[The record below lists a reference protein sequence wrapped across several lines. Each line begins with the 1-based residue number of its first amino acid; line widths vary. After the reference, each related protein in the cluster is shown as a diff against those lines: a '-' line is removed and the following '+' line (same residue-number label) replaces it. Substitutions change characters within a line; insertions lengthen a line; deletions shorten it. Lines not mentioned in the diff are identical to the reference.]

1 MSRLR
6 SAVLLMMCTAP
17 GLAAQDPLV
26 MRIAQVAPGAYV
38 ISGFTNGNLLAV
50 VGQRSVILVDGQ
62 SDKRVGLA
70 DSALRTVT
78 SLPVRL
84 VISTHYHT
92 DHIGGNPHWRARGA
106 TIVGHSA
113 LAEEARKDTTI
124 TELEWHRT
132 PAVAEALPD
141 RVFDDTLTLDQDGE
155 PVLLIYPGPSHTRGD
170 AIVRFPARNIVHTGD
185 ILEREA
191 PPFVDWW
198 AGGSLDGMLRGV
210 DKVLALTDDKTVI
223 VPGHGTPTDRAGL
236 LAYRGMLEAARER
249 IGPAA
254 RAGASAEA
262 IADAQPL
269 KEFEE
274 MLGGERK
281 ARQFVVQVAR
291 GLGGRR

>member
-1 MSRLR
+1 ML
-6 SAVLLMMCTAP
+6 CTAP

-26 MRIAQVAPGAYV
+26 MRIMPVAPGAYV

-50 VGQRSVILVDGQ
+50 VGKQGVVLVDGQ
-62 SDKRVGLA
+62 SDKRVALA

-78 SLPVRL
+78 PLPVKL
-84 VISTHYHT
+84 VISTHYHP
-92 DHIGGNPHWRARGA
+92 DHIAGNPYWRARGA

-113 LAEEARKDTTI
+113 LSEEARKDTTI

-132 PAVAEALPD
+132 PAVPEALPD
-141 RVFDDTLTLDQDGE
+141 RTFDDTLTLDQDGE
-155 PVLLIYPGPSHTRGD
+155 PVLLIHPGPSHTRSD

-191 PPFVDWW
+191 PPFIDWW

-210 DKVLALTDDKTVI
+210 DKVLALTDDRTIV
-223 VPGHGTPTDRAGL
+223 VPGHGTSTDRTGL
-236 LAYRGMLEAARER
+236 LAYRDMLVAARER
-249 IGPAA
+249 IGPPAA
-254 RAGASAEA
+254 AGASAES

>member
-1 MSRLR
+1 
-6 SAVLLMMCTAP
+6 
-17 GLAAQDPLV
+17 

-50 VGQRSVILVDGQ
+50 VGQRGVVLVDGQ
-62 SDKRVGLA
+62 SDKRVALA

-78 SLPVRL
+78 SLPVKL

-92 DHIGGNPHWRARGA
+92 DHIGGNPYWRARGA
-106 TIVGHSA
+106 IIVGHSA
-113 LAEEARKDTTI
+113 LAAEARKDTTI
-124 TELEWHRT
+124 AELEWHRT

-141 RVFDDTLTLDQDGE
+141 RVFDDTLTLDTEGE
-155 PVLLIYPGPSHTRGD
+155 PVVLVHPGPSHTGGD

-223 VPGHGTPTDRAGL
+223 VPGHGSPTDRNGL

-254 RAGASAEA
+254 KAGASAEA

-274 MLGGERK
+274 MLGG
-281 ARQFVVQVAR
+281 ARRARRFVVQVAM

>member
-1 MSRLR
+1 MSRLLPV
-6 SAVLLMMCTAP
+6 ALLALCTVP

-26 MRIAQVAPGAYV
+26 MRITPVAPGAFV

-50 VGQRSVILVDGQ
+50 VGQRSVVLVDGQ
-62 SDKRVGLA
+62 TDKRVALA

-78 SLPVRL
+78 ALPVKL

-106 TIVGHSA
+106 TIVGHAA
-113 LAEEARKDTTI
+113 LAPEARKDTTI

-132 PAVAEALPD
+132 PAVPEALPD
-141 RVFDDTLTLDQDGE
+141 RIFDDSLTLNQDGE
-155 PVLLIYPGPSHTRGD
+155 PVILIHPGASHTSGD

-210 DKVLALTDDKTVI
+210 DKVLALTDDKTII
-223 VPGHGTPTDRAGL
+223 VPGHGTPTDRNGL

-249 IGPAA
+249 IGPPAA
-254 RAGASAEA
+254 AGASAES